1 MTEDLKVYK
10 KINKSDFKTKFEHI
24 YYNLDKKVAEITI
37 CEEKKEDVVI
47 LDEERFVTDKTIIKN
62 LVRKERN
69 NLEDRIENKRSILK
83 REMPRFAEFSGA
95 SKNEFE
101 SRALIRDML
110 DRYQLIQLLDML
122 SMMVVDLI

>member
-47 LDEERFVTDKTIIKN
+47 LDEERFVTDKTIIKAITPN
-62 LVRKERN
+62 VIPIILVKE
-69 NLEDRIENKRSILK
+69 I
-83 REMPRFAEFSGA
+83 
-95 SKNEFE
+95 NEINWLVFFKFIYL
-101 SRALIRDML
+101 SA
-110 DRYQLIQLLDML
+110 IQN
-122 SMMVVDLI
+122 S

>member
-1 MTEDLKVYK
+1 MFYNINSPIFVKIKITMTEDLKVYK

-69 NLEDRIENKRSILK
+69 NLEDRIKNNKLVIAMSVNN
-83 REMPRFAEFSGA
+83 P
-95 SKNEFE
+95 NEVE
-101 SRALIRDML
+101 KATTI
-110 DRYQLIQLLDML
+110 
-122 SMMVVDLI
+122 